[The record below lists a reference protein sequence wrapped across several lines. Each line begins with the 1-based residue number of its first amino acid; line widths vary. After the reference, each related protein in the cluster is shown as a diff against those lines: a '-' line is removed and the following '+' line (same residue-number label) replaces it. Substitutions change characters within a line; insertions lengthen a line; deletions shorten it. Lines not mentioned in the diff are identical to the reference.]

1 MNPWTVAELRKHL
14 AAIECELLRCH
25 ESRQTSNALS
35 AAGKAQTL
43 RYNRLRAQRQDYE
56 QLIKIAEGEK

>member
-14 AAIECELLRCH
+14 AAIQCELLRCH

-35 AAGKAQTL
+35 AAGKAQSL
-43 RYNRLRAQRQDYE
+43 RYNRLSAQKQDYIR
-56 QLIKIAEGEK
+56 LIEIAEED